1 MVEREPAIE
10 SILAALKEGQPEY
23 TAAKAGGIGFTCW
36 WEWKQQIP
44 GLKERVDAAK
54 RSRVILYEDALHK
67 AAIKG
72 SVNACLVLLRKESK
86 EWRELIDGQIVPAG
100 HIAALGEAAAAGAV
114 AVLRML
120 SPEKKL
126 KLKIAMQREGMLEL
140 PPPMGSGNG
149 NGTGH

>member
-1 MVEREPAIE
+1 MVEKDPAIE
-10 SILAALKEGQPEY
+10 LVLQGLREGLPEY
-23 TAAKAGGIGFTCW
+23 AAAQKGGVSFPTW
-36 WEWKQQIP
+36 WNWKCEVP
-44 GLKERVDAAK
+44 GLKQKVDAAK

-140 PPPMGSGNG
+140 PPPTVSGSG